1 MLEVSNLAAGYG
13 RLRVLH
19 GVSLSVPTGKIVALL
34 GANGAGKTTL
44 MRAIAGLATIHSG
57 AISIGGLPATRQA
70 PETLVR
76 RGLVLVPQGRLLF
89 ADMTVR
95 ENLEM
100 GAYTASGNAAWNR
113 QLSLVES
120 LFPILRERAGQ
131 FAALLSGG
139 EQQMLALARALM
151 SSPRYLLL
159 DEPSLGLSPR
169 AFGTILKAVRRING
183 EGIPVLVAEQ
193 NVRRILKLA
202 DYGYVLEAGRIALA
216 GQAHELLADDRL
228 RKSYLGA
235 N

>member
-169 AFGTILKAVRRING
+169 AFGTILDAVRRING
-183 EGIPVLVAEQ
+183 EGIPVLIAEQ

-216 GQAHELLADDRL
+216 GQAHELLADGRL

-235 N
+235 D

>member
-1 MLEVSNLAAGYG
+1 MLEVINLAAGYG

-19 GVSLSVPTGKIVALL
+19 GVSLRVPAGKIVALL

-44 MRAIAGLATIHSG
+44 MRAIAGLATVYSG
-57 AISIGGLPATRQA
+57 AISVGGQPATRIA

-100 GAYTASGNAAWNR
+100 GAYTAGRYAAWSR
-113 QLSLVES
+113 QLSFVET

-139 EQQMLALARALM
+139 EQQMLALGRALM

-169 AFGTILKAVRRING
+169 AFGTILDAIRRING
-183 EGIPVLVAEQ
+183 EGIPVLIAEQ

-216 GQAHELLADDRL
+216 GQANELLADERL

-235 N
+235 D

>member
-19 GVSLSVPTGKIVALL
+19 GVSLSVPAGKIVALL

-44 MRAIAGLATIHSG
+44 MRAIAGLATVYSG
-57 AISIGGLPATRQA
+57 SISIGGQPAARQA
-70 PETLVR
+70 PEALVR
-76 RGLVLVPQGRLLF
+76 RGLALVPQGRLLF

-100 GAYTASGNAAWNR
+100 GAYTVGQAAWSR
-113 QLSLVES
+113 QLSFVES
-120 LFPILRERAGQ
+120 LFPILRERGRQ

-139 EQQMLALARALM
+139 EQQMLAVARALM

-169 AFGTILKAVRRING
+169 AFGIILEAVRRING
-183 EGIPVLVAEQ
+183 EGIPVLIAEQ

-235 N
+235 D

>member
-19 GVSLSVPTGKIVALL
+19 DVSLRVPAGKIVALL
-34 GANGAGKTTL
+34 GANGAGKSTL
-44 MRAIAGLATIHSG
+44 MRAIAGLATVHSG
-57 AISIGGLPATRQA
+57 AISIGGQKITGQA
-70 PETLVR
+70 PEALVR

-100 GAYTASGNAAWNR
+100 GAYTAAGPDAWSR

-120 LFPILRERAGQ
+120 MFPILRERARQ

-169 AFGTILKAVRRING
+169 AFGTILDAVRRINA
-183 EGIPVLVAEQ
+183 EGIPVLIAEQ

-216 GQAHELLADDRL
+216 GQAQELLADDRL
-228 RKSYLGA
+228 RNSYLGA
-235 N
+235 A